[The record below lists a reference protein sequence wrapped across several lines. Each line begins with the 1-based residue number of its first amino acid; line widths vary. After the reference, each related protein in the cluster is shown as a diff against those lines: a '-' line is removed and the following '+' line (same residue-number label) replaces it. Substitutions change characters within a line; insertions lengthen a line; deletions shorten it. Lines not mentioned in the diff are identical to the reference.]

1 MKILIILA
9 HPEEKS
15 FNAAM
20 FNTAIS
26 ILEKEGH
33 EVKTTDLYQENYQPV
48 SGKGNFTRLKNTD
61 YFKQQ
66 DEEVF
71 ALQQS
76 TFMPDII
83 SEQEKVEWCD
93 MMIWQFPLYWFSVPA
108 ILKGWID
115 KVFTMGKFYDN
126 GKIFGNGFS
135 VGKKAMLSLTT
146 GGPEK
151 NYVDAKYGDIQS
163 ILFPIHRGILEFLG
177 FSVVEPEVVYSVER
191 LSEAER
197 EIVLGNWSKRLI
209 NIEEEISQRTTEQTG
224 LK

>member
-1 MKILIILA
+1 MKILIVLA

-20 FNTAIS
+20 FNTAVRT
-26 ILEKEGH
+26 LEKEGH
-33 EVKTTDLYQENYQPV
+33 EVKTTDLYREKYQPV
-48 SGKGNFTRLKNTD
+48 SGKKNFTQLKNAD

-66 DEEVF
+66 NEELF
-71 ALQQS
+71 ALEYS
-76 TFMPDII
+76 TFAPDIVA
-83 SEQEKVEWCD
+83 EQEKIEWCD
-93 MMIWQFPLYWFSVPA
+93 MMIWQFPLYWFSAPA

-135 VGKKAMLSLTT
+135 VGKKAMLSVTA

-151 NYVDAKYGDIQS
+151 NYTEGKYGNINS

-177 FSVVEPEVVYSVER
+177 FSVLQPEFIYSVER
-191 LSEAER
+191 LTDEER
-197 EIVLGNWSKRLI
+197 KAVLNNWSERLI
-209 NIEEEISQRTTEQTG
+209 NIEKEIAKLSLSMNQ
-224 LK
+224 

>member
-26 ILEKEGH
+26 TLEKEGH
-33 EVKTTDLYQENYQPV
+33 EVKTTNLYRENYQPV
-48 SGKGNFTRLKNTD
+48 SGKGNFTQLKNAD

-76 TFMPDII
+76 TFMPDIV
-83 SEQEKVEWCD
+83 SEQEKIEWCE

-126 GKIFGNGFS
+126 GKIFENGFS
-135 VGKKAMLSLTT
+135 AGKKAILSVTT

-151 NYVDAKYGDIQS
+151 NYVDDRYGNINS

-177 FSVVEPEVVYSVER
+177 FSVVQPEVVYSVER
-191 LSEAER
+191 LSEEER
-197 EIVLGNWSKRLI
+197 NRVLDNWSKRLI
-209 NIEEEISQRTTEQTG
+209 NIEREITRE
-224 LK
+224 

>member
-26 ILEKEGH
+26 TLENEGH
-33 EVKTTDLYQENYQPV
+33 EVKTTNLYQENYQPV

-83 SEQEKVEWCD
+83 SEQEKIEWCE

-115 KVFTMGKFYDN
+115 KIFTMGKFYDN
-126 GKIFGNGFS
+126 GKIFDNGFS
-135 VGKKAMLSLTT
+135 AGKKAMLSVTT

-151 NYVDAKYGDIQS
+151 NYVDDRYGNINS

-177 FSVVEPEVVYSVER
+177 FSVVQPEVIYSVER
-191 LSEAER
+191 LTEKER
-197 EIVLGNWSKRLI
+197 KSVLDTWSKRLI

>member
-26 ILEKEGH
+26 TLEKEGH
-33 EVKTTDLYQENYQPV
+33 EVKTTNLYQENYQPV
-48 SGKGNFTRLKNTD
+48 SGKGNFTRLKNAD

-66 DEEVF
+66 NEEVF

-76 TFMPDII
+76 TFMPDIV
-83 SEQEKVEWCD
+83 SEQEKIEWCE

-126 GKIFGNGFS
+126 GKIFENGFS
-135 VGKKAMLSLTT
+135 AGKKAMLSVTT

-151 NYVDAKYGDIQS
+151 NYVDDRYGNINS

-177 FSVVEPEVVYSVER
+177 FSVVQPEVVYSVER
-191 LSEAER
+191 LSEEER
-197 EIVLGNWSKRLI
+197 NRVLDNWSKRLI
-209 NIEEEISQRTTEQTG
+209 NIEREITRD
-224 LK
+224 

>member
-26 ILEKEGH
+26 TLEKEGH
-33 EVKTTDLYQENYQPV
+33 EVKTTNLYRENYQPV
-48 SGKGNFTRLKNTD
+48 SGKGNFTQLKNAD

-76 TFMPDII
+76 TFMPDIV
-83 SEQEKVEWCD
+83 SEQEKIEWCE

-126 GKIFGNGFS
+126 GKIFENGFS
-135 VGKKAMLSLTT
+135 AGKKAILSVTT

-151 NYVDAKYGDIQS
+151 NYVDDRYGNINS

-177 FSVVEPEVVYSVER
+177 FSVVQPEVVYSVER
-191 LSEAER
+191 LSEEER
-197 EIVLGNWSKRLI
+197 NRVLDNWSKRLI
-209 NIEEEISQRTTEQTG
+209 NIEREITRD
-224 LK
+224 